1 MTFDTREV
9 AAGLLFI
16 AIGGFFAIDSLLFL
30 RIGTTLSM
38 GPGYFP
44 LVLGLVLVALGLA
57 IALKGI
63 GAPPEPFGPVPWR
76 GGAFVIGAVVF
87 FGATVRGLGIVPALG
102 IATMLA
108 AKSSPKTGWV
118 GAVILSAALTS
129 FSTFVFVHLLG
140 VPVPIFGR
148 WLDF

>member
-16 AIGGFFAIDSLLFL
+16 AIGGFFAIQSVLFL
-30 RIGTTLSM
+30 RIGSTLSM

-44 LVLGLVLVALGLA
+44 LALGIILILLGLA
-57 IALKGI
+57 IALKGVN
-63 GAPPEPFGPVPWR
+63 APPESFGRVPWR

-108 AKSSPKTGWV
+108 ARSSPRTGWA
-118 GAVILSAALTS
+118 GAVGLSAALTA
-129 FSTFVFVHLLG
+129 FSTFVFVYLLK